1 VALHEVLWKPRRIND
16 ALLDVDRDTLPTE
29 RKLVDKHH
37 DVKTTVF
44 GLVSVIQMKKS
55 FWERRQTS

>member
-1 VALHEVLWKPRRIND
+1 MLWKPRRIND

>member
-1 VALHEVLWKPRRIND
+1 MALHEVLWKPRRIND

-37 DVKTTVF
+37 DVKV
-44 GLVSVIQMKKS
+44 GLSYTDEKEFLGEK
-55 FWERRQTS
+55 TN